1 MSISYERTG
10 RTNQKSRTRA
20 ALIAG
25 ARELLAQGKT
35 PTVEQ
40 AAAAAAIS
48 RATAYR
54 YFPNQRD
61 LLVVAHPEVEATS
74 LLGPEPPTDPEAR
87 LDIVVERLAEIF
99 LNAEETYRA
108 MLRLAL
114 QPEAQGQLV
123 LREGRRF
130 LWIEDAIAPL
140 RDRLPPDAYR
150 RLVDA
155 LAATI
160 GIEALVALI
169 DLAHLPREEAV
180 SVLRWS
186 ARALLHTAVEEAEAH
201 NRGAPTHRR

>member
-1 MSISYERTG
+1 MSISYPRTG

-25 ARELLAQGKT
+25 TRELLAQGRT
-35 PTVEQ
+35 PTVEE

-54 YFPNQRD
+54 YFPNQRA
-61 LLVVAHPEVEATS
+61 LLVAAHPEVEAPS
-74 LLGPEPPTDPEAR
+74 LLGPEPPADPETR
-87 LDIVVERLAEIF
+87 LDLVVERLAEIF
-99 LNAEETYRA
+99 LGAEQTYRT
-108 MLRLAL
+108 MLSLSL
-114 QPEAQGQLV
+114 QPEDHGELV

-130 LWIEDAIAPL
+130 LWIEDAIAPV
-140 RDRLPPDAYR
+140 RDRLAPGEYR

-169 DLAHLPREEAV
+169 DLARLSREEAIN
-180 SVLRWS
+180 VLPWS
-186 ARALLHTAVEEAEAH
+186 AQALLRTALAEVEA
-201 NRGAPTHRR
+201 G